1 MQFMKQ
7 LITLTAIFLL
17 TICSSYSQT
26 NEQDSLT
33 ILLAY
38 QKQDSAKVDTSL
50 ELIKSL
56 YYANNYKKALLY
68 INQSEKL
75 ASMLKYDKGTAEIKY
90 FKALIYTQKD
100 DYYNALDNYS
110 KSAHLFKQLNDSLGI
125 AKVNNSIGLIEI
137 KRGNYNKGLRFSLSA
152 LNIFEKKNL
161 KQELSLAYNNL
172 SEAYFNT
179 KQFDKAL
186 EFNSKALQVREQ
198 LKDTTGIILST
209 NKIAQLYSMRKEH
222 RRAIEYYER
231 TLNYLDAEK
240 DKDIRGDILPK
251 IGKEY
256 LQFND
261 FEKATTYLFDALNL
275 NRSIKNN
282 TGILKSLNN
291 LANLN
296 LKLNKVR
303 LAEFHLN
310 EAYTLTTQVDND
322 EELLENYRL
331 RVVIDSIKKDYKN
344 AFNWQREYHA
354 LKAKIEKANAIPLT
368 FDEPSN
374 IDTTFDNATI
384 SQNTTVS
391 DNTITKKLK
400 LIIYGLIIVLII
412 LGAILISILIRK
424 KIKSTSI
431 TQLEETNEQ
440 FILEKEAILEQI
452 KHLEDINQVKDRL
465 FSIVSHDLKDSI
477 TSIKAFLDLLK
488 EDSISKKEFDDLI
501 PELSDNADNA
511 SALLLNLL
519 NWSKSQMQNLEPKPE
534 SFNIQDVFKE
544 KMSLIQKKV
553 EQKRI
558 VLLDESIK
566 DFVFADRSMIEI
578 VIQNLL
584 ANAVKFSKIGDVI
597 TISNRE
603 RNSNVLICIED
614 TGIGISKE
622 NQKKLFENS
631 GFTTRGTNEEKG
643 TGLGLSICKDLVELN
658 NGTIWVESEPNL
670 GSKFFVEL
678 PKIKSV
684 S

>member
-1 MQFMKQ
+1 MKQ
-7 LITLTAIFLL
+7 LITLTAILL
-17 TICSSYSQT
+17 TIYSSFSQT
-26 NEQDSLT
+26 YEQDSLT

-38 QKQDSAKVDTSL
+38 QKQDSTKIDTSI

-56 YYANNYKKALLY
+56 YNTNNFKKALLY
-68 INQSEKL
+68 INQSERL
-75 ASMLKYDKGTAEIKY
+75 ASTLKYIKGTAEIKY
-90 FKALIYTQKD
+90 YKALIYTQKD
-100 DYYNALDNYS
+100 DYYNALDNYI
-110 KSAHLFKQLNDSLGI
+110 KSAYLFKQLNDSLGI

-137 KRGNYNKGLRFSLSA
+137 KRGNYTKGLRFSLSA
-152 LNIFEKKNL
+152 IDIFEKKDL
-161 KQELSLAYNNL
+161 KRELSLAYNNL

-186 EFNSKALQVREQ
+186 EFNSKALKVREQ
-198 LKDTTGIILST
+198 LQDTTGIISST

-222 RRAIEYYER
+222 RKAIEYYEK

-251 IGKEY
+251 IGGEY

-261 FEKATTYLFDALNL
+261 FEKATTYLLDALKL

-303 LAEFHLN
+303 LAEFQLN
-310 EAYTLTTQVDND
+310 EAYTLTNKVDSD
-322 EELLENYRL
+322 EDLLENYRL
-331 RVVIDSIKKDYKN
+331 RVAIDSIKKDFKN

-354 LKAKIEKANAIPLT
+354 LKAKIEKSKVISLT
-368 FDEPSN
+368 FEDPSN
-374 IDTTFDNATI
+374 IDTTFDSTTI
-384 SQNTTVS
+384 PQHTTVS
-391 DNTITKKLK
+391 KNTFARNLDLIVYGLVIA
-400 LIIYGLIIVLII
+400 LIISII
-412 LGAILISILIRK
+412 LLISILINK
-424 KIKSTSI
+424 KSKSTSI
-431 TQLEETNEQ
+431 TQLEEKNDQ
-440 FILEKEAILEQI
+440 FKLEKEAILDQV

-488 EDSISKKEFDDLI
+488 ENSISQEEFNELI

-534 SFNIQDVFKE
+534 LFNIQEVFKE
-544 KMSLIQKKV
+544 KMSLIQKKA

-558 VLLDESIK
+558 VLLDESIE
-566 DFVFADRSMIEI
+566 DSVFADRSMVEI

-622 NQKKLFENS
+622 NQKKLFKNS

-643 TGLGLSICKDLVELN
+643 TGLGLSICKELVELN
-658 NGTIWVESEPNL
+658 NGTIWVESETNL

-678 PKIKSV
+678 PKKKSV
-684 S
+684 L

>member
-7 LITLTAIFLL
+7 LITLTAILL

-56 YYANNYKKALLY
+56 YHANNFKKALLY
-68 INQSEKL
+68 INQSERL
-75 ASMLKYDKGTAEIKY
+75 ASTLKYDKGTAEIKY

-100 DYYNALDNYS
+100 DYYNALDNYK
-110 KSAHLFKQLNDSLGI
+110 KSAHLFKLLNDSLGI

-152 LNIFEKKNL
+152 IDIFERKNL
-161 KQELSLAYNNL
+161 KNELSSAYNNL

-198 LKDTTGIILST
+198 LQDTTGIISST

-222 RRAIEYYER
+222 RKAIEYYEK
-231 TLNYLDAEK
+231 TLNYLDTEK
-240 DKDIRGDILPK
+240 DKNIRGDILPK
-251 IGKEY
+251 IGREY

-261 FEKATTYLFDALNL
+261 FEKATTYLLDGLRL
-275 NRSIKNN
+275 NRAIKNN
-282 TGILKSLNN
+282 NGVLISLNN

-303 LAEFHLN
+303 LAEFQLN
-310 EAYTLTTQVDND
+310 EAYTLTNKIDND

-331 RVVIDSIKKDYKN
+331 RVAIDSIKKDYKN

-354 LKAKIEKANAIPLT
+354 LKAKIEKANAIPIA
-368 FDEPSN
+368 FEEPTN
-374 IDTTFDNATI
+374 IDTTFDSTTS
-384 SQNTTVS
+384 SQNITVS
-391 DNTITKKLK
+391 DSSFAKDLK
-400 LIIYGLIIVLII
+400 LIVYGLIIALII
-412 LGAILISILIRK
+412 LGIILISIIISK
-424 KIKSTSI
+424 KSKSNSI
-431 TQLEETNEQ
+431 NQLEEQNEE
-440 FILEKEAILEQI
+440 FKLEKEAILEQI

-488 EDSISKKEFDDLI
+488 EDSISQEEFHELI

-534 SFNIQDVFKE
+534 LFDIQEVFKE

-566 DFVFADRSMIEI
+566 DFVFADRSMVEI

-614 TGIGISKE
+614 TGVGISKE

-643 TGLGLSICKDLVELN
+643 TGLGLSICKELVELN

-678 PKIKSV
+678 PKIKPV

>member
-1 MQFMKQ
+1 MKQ
-7 LITLTAIFLL
+7 LITLTTILF

-33 ILLAY
+33 LMLAY

-56 YYANNYKKALLY
+56 YHANRFKKALLY
-68 INQSEKL
+68 INQSERL
-75 ASMLKYDKGTAEIKY
+75 ASTLNYKKGTAEVKY
-90 FKALIYTQKD
+90 YKALIYTQND
-100 DYYNALDNYS
+100 DYYNALDNYG
-110 KSAHLFKQLNDSLGI
+110 KSGEIFKQLNDSLGI

-137 KRGNYNKGLRFSLSA
+137 KRGNYRKGLRFSLSA
-152 LNIFEKKNL
+152 IDIFERKNL
-161 KQELSLAYNNL
+161 KPELSLAYNNL

-179 KQFDKAL
+179 NQFDKAL
-186 EFNSKALQVREQ
+186 EFNTKALKVREQ
-198 LKDTTGIILST
+198 LQDTTGIISST
-209 NKIAQLYSMRKEH
+209 SKIALLYSMRKEH
-222 RRAIEYYER
+222 RKAIEYYER
-231 TLNYLDAEK
+231 TLNYLDTEK
-240 DKDIRGDILPK
+240 DKDIRGDILPR
-251 IGKEY
+251 IGGEY

-261 FEKATTYLFDALNL
+261 FEKATTYLLDALIL
-275 NRSIKNN
+275 NRSIKSK

-303 LAEFHLN
+303 LAEFQLN
-310 EAYTLTTQVDND
+310 EAYTLTNQVDSD
-322 EELLENYRL
+322 EDLLENYRL
-331 RVVIDSIKKDYKN
+331 RVAIDSIKKDYKN

-354 LKAKIEKANAIPLT
+354 LKAKIEKAKAIPLT
-368 FDEPSN
+368 FEDPSI
-374 IDTTFDNATI
+374 IDTTFESATI
-384 SQNTTVS
+384 PQDTTVS
-391 DNTITKKLK
+391 DNTFAKNLK
-400 LIIYGLIIVLII
+400 LIIYGLIIALII
-412 LGAILISILIRK
+412 LGVILISILINK
-424 KIKSTSI
+424 KSKSASI
-431 TQLEETNEQ
+431 TQLEEVDEQ
-440 FILEKEAILEQI
+440 FKLEKEAILDQV

-477 TSIKAFLDLLK
+477 TSIKAFIDLLK
-488 EDSISKKEFDDLI
+488 EDSISQEEFNELI

-519 NWSKSQMQNLEPKPE
+519 NWSKTQMQNLDPKQE
-534 SFNIQDVFKE
+534 LFNIQEVFKE
-544 KMSLIQKKV
+544 KMNLIQKKV

-558 VLLDESIK
+558 VLLDESIE
-566 DFVFADRSMIEI
+566 DFVFADRSMVEI

-603 RNSNVLICIED
+603 RNNNVLICIED

-622 NQKKLFENS
+622 NQKKLFDNS

-643 TGLGLSICKDLVELN
+643 TGLGLSICKELVELN
-658 NGTIWVESEPNL
+658 NGTIWVESETNL

-678 PKIKSV
+678 PKIKPV
-684 S
+684 L

>member
-1 MQFMKQ
+1 MKQ
-7 LITLTAIFLL
+7 LITLTAIILL

-26 NEQDSLT
+26 YEQDSLT

-38 QKQDSAKVDTSL
+38 QKQDSTKVDTSI

-56 YYANNYKKALLY
+56 YNTNNFNKALLY
-68 INQSEKL
+68 INQSERL
-75 ASMLKYDKGTAEIKY
+75 ASTLKYVKGAAEIKY
-90 FKALIYTQKD
+90 YKALIYTQKD
-100 DYYNALDNYS
+100 DYYNALDNYR
-110 KSAHLFKQLNDSLGI
+110 KSAYLFKQLNDSLGI

-137 KRGNYNKGLRFSLSA
+137 KRGNYTKGLRFSLSA
-152 LNIFEKKNL
+152 IDIFEKKDL
-161 KQELSLAYNNL
+161 KRELSLAYNNL

-186 EFNSKALQVREQ
+186 EFNSKALKVREQ
-198 LKDTTGIILST
+198 LQDTTGIILST

-222 RRAIEYYER
+222 RKAIEYYEK

-251 IGKEY
+251 IGGEY

-261 FEKATTYLFDALNL
+261 YKKAATYLLDALKL

-296 LKLNKVR
+296 LKLNKVK
-303 LAEFHLN
+303 LAEFQLN
-310 EAYTLTTQVDND
+310 EAYNLTNQVDSD
-322 EELLENYRL
+322 EDLLENYRL
-331 RVVIDSIKKDYKN
+331 RVSIDSIKKDFKN

-354 LKAKIEKANAIPLT
+354 LKAKIEKSKVIPLT
-368 FDEPSN
+368 FEEPSS
-374 IDTTFDNATI
+374 IDTTFDSATI
-384 SQNTTVS
+384 SQNTAVS
-391 DNTITKKLK
+391 DNIFEKNLK
-400 LIIYGLIIVLII
+400 LIVYGLIIALII
-412 LGAILISILIRK
+412 LVIILISILINK
-424 KIKSTSI
+424 KSKSTSI
-431 TQLEETNEQ
+431 TQFEEINEQ
-440 FILEKEAILEQI
+440 FKLEKEALLDQV
-452 KHLEDINQVKDRL
+452 KHLENINQVKDRL

-488 EDSISKKEFDDLI
+488 EDSISQEEFNELI

-519 NWSKSQMQNLEPKPE
+519 NWSKSQMQNLKPKPE
-534 SFNIQDVFKE
+534 LFNIQEVFKD
-544 KMSLIQKKV
+544 KMSLIQKKA

-558 VLLDESIK
+558 VLLDESIE
-566 DFVFADRSMIEI
+566 DFIFADRNMVEI

-603 RNSNVLICIED
+603 RNSNALICIED

-622 NQKKLFENS
+622 NQKKLFDNS

-643 TGLGLSICKDLVELN
+643 TGLGLSICKELVELN
-658 NGTIWVESEPNL
+658 NGRIWVESEPNL

-678 PKIKSV
+678 PKTKPTL
-684 S
+684 